1 MPPSPPFLRRLKD
14 PCDYLRRGRP
24 RDDSPVSPP
33 VSMCAALPSS
43 SPAMVIL
50 SRALSVLSF
59 SSSTCVSPF
68 VLSLYPPSNGSLVNS
83 DSWCSQAA
91 CRPAPPPLARLTP
104 SAASPPPSH
113 PFKFA
118 RSFMGLCQTSST
130 CCTPILRPH
139 LPLNPLPPAIPPPL
153 SSLLLLSSILCSIET
168 RRWRKIR
175 TAPAAS

>member
-68 VLSLYPPSNGSLVNS
+68 VLSLSSPSNGSLVNS

-91 CRPAPPPLARLTP
+91 CRPAPPPRSPYSLRRISAPKPPLQIRSKFHGALPDLVHVLHPHPPASPTLKP
-104 SAASPPPSH
+104 ITSCHSAA
-113 PFKFA
+113 
-118 RSFMGLCQTSST
+118 
-130 CCTPILRPH
+130 I
-139 LPLNPLPPAIPPPL
+139 I
-153 SSLLLLSSILCSIET
+153 
-168 RRWRKIR
+168 
-175 TAPAAS
+175 